1 MMIDE
6 HPRTSFYIFRIWHH
20 TIPVEIINHHSRKR
34 TPQSVLDKA
43 KMLHEIHTNSSYEP
57 LGYDPLGF
65 DEVTLEY
72 DFNTP
77 ELAVHIVAT
86 AGIPRTINVEE
97 EEDGDDIL
105 VEAWSKG
112 EAQPLAYRDTKFAFH
127 FGSILLS

>member
-1 MMIDE
+1 
-6 HPRTSFYIFRIWHH
+6 
-20 TIPVEIINHHSRKR
+20 
-34 TPQSVLDKA
+34 
-43 KMLHEIHTNSSYEP
+43 MLHEIHTNSSYEP

-86 AGIPRTINVEE
+86 AGIPRTIDVEE

-105 VEAWSKG
+105 VEA
-112 EAQPLAYRDTKFAFH
+112 
-127 FGSILLS
+127 